1 MSADTRFA
9 SALLSDCAICYSP
22 LEYPV
27 LVPCCQ
33 NLFCTAC
40 MLAWLRERPGA
51 ACPACRAPNVRLTR
65 IATPAPEAGEP
76 GEAPEGQAREAAA
89 PRPELRSKA
98 ATVLEIVTAARAGVL
113 IYSTHK
119 LDEAGVSHSELQGR
133 STTRDKALRCFR
145 AGSVK
150 TCHYKTP
157 SRSSVGS
164 FRSG

>member
-1 MSADTRFA
+1 
-9 SALLSDCAICYSP
+9 
-22 LEYPV
+22 
-27 LVPCCQ
+27 
-33 NLFCTAC
+33 
-40 MLAWLRERPGA
+40 
-51 ACPACRAPNVRLTR
+51 VRLTR

-98 ATVLEIVTAARAGVL
+98 ATVLEIVAAARAGVL
-113 IYSTHK
+113 IYSTHVGGMYTIRNK

-150 TCHYKTP
+150 VLFLSASENCAGIDLPGVSDIILYHQMPESTHTQIVGRGRRI
-157 SRSSVGS
+157 SRAEPLAVHSLVLAEDMW
-164 FRSG
+164 RA